1 MCGKR
6 ERGYEIS
13 PSLYAWLAV
22 LVLPINSALN
32 PVLYTLTTA
41 QFKQQLARFCYSLP
55 CGAHPEYDSAID
67 SRNSMAQFSH
77 NGSKRMMNRRL
88 SNGGGPSRR
97 SVRSVRHRPSDA
109 SDTSTDHRNHRHCF
123 LPNSVY
129 HQHQQQQQHHQSKQG
144 CPGGTAGCGTGML
157 RVPSS
162 LPSSPS
168 TIITNIEQ
176 DREDRDIPIEMAA
189 LVVFDGANGHN
200 AGRFLCAAPPTSASY
215 ERPSQGQ
222 GGSVGHRKHCS
233 ATAVLMLM
241 ERCSNSSTE
250 TFDF

>member
-1 MCGKR
+1 MALLLLSCYGLGAS
-6 ERGYEIS
+6 GYEIS

-55 CGAHPEYDSAID
+55 CGAHTEYDSAID

-77 NGSKRMMNRRL
+77 NGSKRLMNRR
-88 SNGGGPSRR
+88 
-97 SVRSVRHRPSDA
+97 
-109 SDTSTDHRNHRHCF
+109 
-123 LPNSVY
+123 
-129 HQHQQQQQHHQSKQG
+129 SKQG
-144 CPGGTAGCGTGML
+144 HLGTGSTGML

-176 DREDRDIPIEMAA
+176 DREERDLPIELAA
-189 LVVFDGANGHN
+189 LVVYDQNGPNQNRFN
-200 AGRFLCAAPPTSASY
+200 AAAGTVSSY
-215 ERPSQGQ
+215 SQSQGQ
-222 GGSVGHRKHCS
+222 GHMGPTVNCGHRKHRS

>member
-1 MCGKR
+1 MNKFHR
-6 ERGYEIS
+6 LKAFAHSHGYEIS

-41 QFKQQLARFCYSLP
+41 QFKQQL
-55 CGAHPEYDSAID
+55 
-67 SRNSMAQFSH
+67 
-77 NGSKRMMNRRL
+77 
-88 SNGGGPSRR
+88 SNGGGSGRR

-109 SDTSTDHRNHRHCF
+109 SDTSDHRHHRHCF
-123 LPNSVY
+123 LPNSV
-129 HQHQQQQQHHQSKQG
+129 HHQSKQG
-144 CPGGTAGCGTGML
+144 QPGTGSTGML

-176 DREDRDIPIEMAA
+176 DREERDRPIEMAA
-189 LVVFDGANGHN
+189 LVVYDQNGPTQNRFHAS
-200 AGRFLCAAPPTSASY
+200 AGTVPSY
-215 ERPSQGQ
+215 GQSQSQGHIAPAMH
-222 GGSVGHRKHCS
+222 GGHRKHRS

>member
-1 MCGKR
+1 M
-6 ERGYEIS
+6 
-13 PSLYAWLAV
+13 YAWLAV

-41 QFKQQLARFCYSLP
+41 QFKQQLARFCYTIP

-67 SRNSMAQFSH
+67 SR
-77 NGSKRMMNRRL
+77 
-88 SNGGGPSRR
+88 
-97 SVRSVRHRPSDA
+97 V
-109 SDTSTDHRNHRHCF
+109 
-123 LPNSVY
+123 
-129 HQHQQQQQHHQSKQG
+129 HHQSKLSTG
-144 CPGGTAGCGTGML
+144 STGML

-176 DREDRDIPIEMAA
+176 DREERDIPIEMAA
-189 LVVFDGANGHN
+189 LVVYDQNGVPN
-200 AGRFLCAAPPTSASY
+200 RFSGSGSSY
-215 ERPSQGQ
+215 SQGQ
-222 GGSVGHRKHCS
+222 GVHMGPTVNSGHRKHRS
-233 ATAVLMLM
+233 TAAVLMLM